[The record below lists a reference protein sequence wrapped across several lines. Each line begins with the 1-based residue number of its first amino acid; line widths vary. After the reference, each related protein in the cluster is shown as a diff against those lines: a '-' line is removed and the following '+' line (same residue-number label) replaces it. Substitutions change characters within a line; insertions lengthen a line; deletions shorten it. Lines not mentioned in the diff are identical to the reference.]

1 MKRGGGPERA
11 VTHYRDRNVVRMGM
25 SKLTVEVTY
34 MALSRTHVVLRREG
48 ARCLLTNYNSYL
60 SSRSALQCRRCHET
74 RAARAYASDRMGGPL
89 PSARLPSHGCL
100 PPVRTV
106 YCIGLY
112 VPTVL
117 GESPGGNTVH
127 TGAKLGFFVRRSA
140 FMNHDDMNTTYTR
153 LISIPTYTLRRNPY
167 STSSTFCIGADGRSS
182 FGRRERGPGPP
193 KRGARIMAAC
203 THID

>member
-1 MKRGGGPERA
+1 MRHAQRELMPAIEWVAPCHPRA
-11 VTHYRDRNVVRMGM
+11 SLPTDAYH
-25 SKLTVEVTY
+25 
-34 MALSRTHVVLRREG
+34 LSGRFT
-48 ARCLLTNYNSYL
+48 
-60 SSRSALQCRRCHET
+60 
-74 RAARAYASDRMGGPL
+74 AS
-89 PSARLPSHGCL
+89 
-100 PPVRTV
+100 
-106 YCIGLY
+106 GLY

-127 TGAKLGFFVRRSA
+127 TSAKLGFFVRRSA

-193 KRGARIMAAC
+193 KRGARIIMAAC